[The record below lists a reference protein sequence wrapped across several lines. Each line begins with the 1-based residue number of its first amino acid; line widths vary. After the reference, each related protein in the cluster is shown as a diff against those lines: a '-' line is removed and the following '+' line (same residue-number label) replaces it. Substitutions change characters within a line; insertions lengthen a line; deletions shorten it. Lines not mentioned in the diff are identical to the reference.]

1 MEGLLQVTD
10 LKTYFYTQDGQVPA
24 VDGVSFDIQ
33 SGEILGLVGESG
45 SGKSITA
52 LSLLRLIPD
61 PPGKI
66 VSGEIRYAGENLLE
80 KNDPDM
86 RKIRGNKISMI
97 FQEPMTS
104 LNPVYTI
111 GYQIREVLKLHQ
123 GLAKKAARDKAIAL
137 LQSVGFAM
145 PEQRVDHYPHQL
157 SGGMRQRA
165 MIAMALSC
173 RPGLLIADEPTT
185 ALDMTI
191 QAQILDILKELRE
204 KTRMSILLITHDL
217 GVVSEISDR
226 VIVMYAGK
234 IVEMASVEN
243 LFKDPK
249 HPYTKGLLQ
258 SIPSIH
264 EKRDRLHVINGVIPR
279 PTDYPEGCR
288 FHPRCDCAQ
297 AICARQEP
305 TLETIGP
312 ERQVRCWLH
321 VKSRIKREWHEAT
334 GSW

>member
-1 MEGLLQVTD
+1 MEKLLQVTD
-10 LKTYFYTQDGQVPA
+10 LKTFFYTHDGTLPA
-24 VDGVSFDIQ
+24 VDGVSFHINA
-33 SGEILGLVGESG
+33 GETLGLVGESG

-61 PPGKI
+61 PGKI

-80 KNDPDM
+80 KNDLEM

-104 LNPVYTI
+104 LNPVFTI

-123 GLAKKAARDKAIAL
+123 GLTKKAAWEKAIEL
-137 LQSVGFAM
+137 LHSVGFAM
-145 PEQRVDHYPHQL
+145 PEQRVDNYPHQL

-165 MIAMALSC
+165 MIAIALSC

-204 KTRMSILLITHDL
+204 KTQMSILLITHDL
-217 GVVSEISDR
+217 GVVSEIADR

-234 IVEMASVEN
+234 IVEMASVEK
-243 LFKDPK
+243 LFQDPK
-249 HPYTKGLLQ
+249 HPYAKGLLQ
-258 SIPSIH
+258 SMPRIYD
-264 EKRDRLHVINGVIPR
+264 KRDRLHVINGVIPR

-288 FHPRCDCAQ
+288 FHPRCDRAQ
-297 AICARQEP
+297 AICAKKEP
-305 TLETIGP
+305 PLENIGP
-312 ERQVRCWLH
+312 DRQVRCWLH
-321 VKSRIKREWHEAT
+321 ARS
-334 GSW
+334 